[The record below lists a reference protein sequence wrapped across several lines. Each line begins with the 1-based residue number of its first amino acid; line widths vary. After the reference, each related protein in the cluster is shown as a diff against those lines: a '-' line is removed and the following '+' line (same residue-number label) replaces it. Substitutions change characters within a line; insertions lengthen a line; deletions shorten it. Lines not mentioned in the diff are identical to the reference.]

1 VDYLDFDLGL
11 RLNDSGALRVRVL
24 SSPAGTS
31 ESQPVDVDL
40 HAIERESRRLLQT
53 NAARRHLFEIQ
64 EETVSKVPIRSPEE
78 VGDSL
83 FQIAFPESV
92 RRLLDE
98 SRGHADRLNCGL
110 RLRLHFDLGNRRQR
124 LLVAIPWELTLRP
137 QSSTPLGLDR
147 KLPMARVPE
156 IPQSGLTPPL
166 PYPLRVA
173 VLVSRPHE
181 VQPLALKP
189 EQRLLEE
196 VWGAHSEVS
205 VRVLRATS
213 ENLRIATLE
222 ETHVIHFMGHGL
234 VNDDEGALVFED
246 LDGNAELKSAQV
258 LARLL
263 NCTDNTRLVVLNA
276 CSSGELPRS
285 GACSGFQSVA
295 PALVRAGVP
304 AVVAMAAPIADFA
317 ALTFSGALYRRLAA
331 GEAVD
336 VAVTEGRLAV
346 YADHDS
352 SSEWAVPALYLARE
366 EPQLFVTREAVGIQP
381 EARLRFDQGWAA
393 FGRGDYPKARRLFL
407 EACEKQGDFPLAEL
421 HACIVVL
428 AMHPPSCLSPTLADD
443 LERRLDRLID
453 AGESEVVTLAAGVLL
468 LLRSDYHEAKHLKPL
483 GRPTA
488 ALLSLLEGYTPS
500 TKQQRLLRCIP
511 ATRTAQTKVGLKV
524 LPSHERS

>member
-1 VDYLDFDLGL
+1 MDYLDFDLGL
-11 RLNDSGALRVRVL
+11 RLDDSGVLRVRVL
-24 SSPAGTS
+24 SSPAGTT

-40 HAIERESRRLLQT
+40 HAIERESRRLLQA
-53 NAARRHLFEIQ
+53 NAARRHLFEIH
-64 EETVSKVPIRSPEE
+64 EEAVTKVPIRTPDE
-78 VGDSL
+78 VGASL

-98 SRGHADRLNCGL
+98 SRGHADGLNSGL

-124 LLVAIPWELTLRP
+124 LLVGIPWELTLRP
-137 QSSTPLGLDR
+137 QSPMPLGLDR
-147 KLPMARVPE
+147 NQPMARVPE
-156 IPQSGLTPPL
+156 IPRSELTPPL
-166 PYPLRVA
+166 PYPLHIA
-173 VLVSRPHE
+173 VLVS
-181 VQPLALKP
+181 QPPEAPPLDLKR
-189 EQRLLEE
+189 EQRQLEE
-196 VWGAHSEVS
+196 VWGKHSEVS

-222 ETHVIHFMGHGL
+222 EAHVIHFMGHGL

-263 NCTDNTRLVVLNA
+263 NTSKNTRLVVLNA
-276 CSSGELPRS
+276 CSSGELPTS

-304 AVVAMAAPIADFA
+304 AVVAMTAPIADFA
-317 ALTFSGALYRRLAA
+317 ALTFSGALYRRLAV
-331 GEAVD
+331 GDAVD
-336 VAVTEGRLAV
+336 VAVTEGRLAI

-352 SSEWAVPALYLARE
+352 SCEWAVPALYLSRE
-366 EPQLFVTREAVGIQP
+366 EPQLFVTREAARIQP
-381 EARLRFDQGWAA
+381 EARRRFDQGWAA
-393 FGRGDYPKARRLFL
+393 FGRGDYPNARRHFL
-407 EACEKQGDFPLAEL
+407 EACEKQGDYPLAEL
-421 HACIVVL
+421 HACIAVL
-428 AMHPPSCLSPTLADD
+428 AMDPPSCLSPTLADD

-453 AGESEVVTLAAGVLL
+453 AEESEVATLAAGVLL
-468 LLRSDYHEAKHLKPL
+468 LLRSDYHEAKHLRPL

-488 ALLSLLEGYTPS
+488 ALLSLLEGHTPS

-511 ATRTAQTKVGLKV
+511 ATKTAQAEAGLKV